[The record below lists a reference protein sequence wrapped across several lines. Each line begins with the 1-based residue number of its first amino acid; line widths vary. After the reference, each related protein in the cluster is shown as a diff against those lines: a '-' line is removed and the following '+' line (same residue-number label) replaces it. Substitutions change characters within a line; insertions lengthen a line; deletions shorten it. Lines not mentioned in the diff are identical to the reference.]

1 MDVMCKMDRVDVN
14 DMFMSQMKML
24 SLRIESDRRKLE
36 DFMCQRR
43 FLEENPGYH
52 NQDQRLDALDRECR
66 RICTLID
73 MDTEELCDKVLEWT
87 VHNKHVLAPNRA

>member
-1 MDVMCKMDRVDVN
+1 MDVMCKMDREGVN
-14 DMFMSQMKML
+14 YMLMSQVKML

-36 DFMCQRR
+36 DFMRR
-43 FLEENPGYH
+43 RMFLEENPGCH
-52 NQDQRLDALDRECR
+52 NRDQRLDELDRLCR